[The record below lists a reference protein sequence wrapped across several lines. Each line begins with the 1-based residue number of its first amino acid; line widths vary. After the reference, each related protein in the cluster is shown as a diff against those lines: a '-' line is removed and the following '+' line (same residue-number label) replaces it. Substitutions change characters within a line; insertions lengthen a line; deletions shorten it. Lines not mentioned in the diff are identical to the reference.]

1 MRGKLIRGTGLC
13 TFLANKDGKLYRR
26 QLSKNNL
33 GGMFIN
39 TPYELDE
46 KGYKIT
52 EFGTRLYG
60 FTSIPCWDER
70 IIG

>member
-1 MRGKLIRGTGLC
+1 
-13 TFLANKDGKLYRR
+13 
-26 QLSKNNL
+26 
-33 GGMFIN
+33 MFIN

-60 FTSIPCWDER
+60 FTSIPCWDEKNNR
-70 IIG
+70 VIMIAFASKQAGSGW

>member
-1 MRGKLIRGTGLC
+1 MY
-13 TFLANKDGKLYRR
+13 FLANKDGKLYRR

-39 TPYELDE
+39 TPYELE
-46 KGYKIT
+46 KKGIKLRNSVPVCMDLPRSLV
-52 EFGTRLYG
+52 GMKK
-60 FTSIPCWDER
+60 